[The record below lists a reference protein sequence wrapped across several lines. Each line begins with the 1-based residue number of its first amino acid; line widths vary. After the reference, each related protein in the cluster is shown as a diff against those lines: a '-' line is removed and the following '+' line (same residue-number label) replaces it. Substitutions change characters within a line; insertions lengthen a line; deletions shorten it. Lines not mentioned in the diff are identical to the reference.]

1 MWKCVKLSYSLHKV
15 LILFLMVGAMLS
27 VEAYG
32 QKKKNVITGKVVDE
46 NGYPLPGV
54 NVVIE
59 GTTQGSVTNFEG
71 IYKLIVPNKQTVLK
85 FSSIGYRD
93 QTTKVGDRIVINI
106 NMELDVK
113 ALDEIVV
120 IGYGEQKKK
129 EVTGAV
135 GRMDGE
141 ELLKNAT
148 SDMASA
154 LQGQIAGV
162 NVQASSGQPGAAANI
177 MIRGLSSVTGSS
189 TPLYV
194 VDGVPFDGDPGLS
207 PNEIATVDVLKDAAS
222 AAVYGTRGAAGVI
235 LITTKQGDEGQM
247 KINFDG
253 YYGIQKITSGVHTM
267 NFEEYMYAENIRIR
281 NLNDVNNKE
290 NFWTPIQE
298 NAAAFTR
305 DTEMTSV
312 IMRDNAPVQNYSLT
326 ASGGQKGFRYSL
338 TGNYFSQ
345 DGSVINSGFERM
357 SLRSNSVYKKK
368 KFTFSTNLALKR
380 EERAYTPVTLLTD
393 AYRHKPYQQAVDPN
407 STITLIDDENTNNVQ
422 NLAFIQTKLHRDD
435 QSILNQANYN
445 FKLDYAVMKGLKLST
460 RFGGSV
466 TEDTRTLIE
475 PIIESYN
482 NQGEL
487 VSINGYRSGVR
498 QTSGSRDNW
507 SWESMVNYTKKF
519 EGHEFRVLGVFS
531 LENYNYNSFFG
542 SRRDLVSNDI
552 TVINGATSD
561 NLAGNQTGF
570 LQNKTTHLVGVLGR
584 LQYNYKGR
592 YLFSASVRRDG
603 SSRFAEGKR
612 WGIFP
617 SVSVGWNVAEENFW
631 KNSVGETV
639 NTFKFRGS
647 HGTTGNQNFLD
658 YSYAAS
664 VDLYKDAVFGT
675 GGSESLSSGAAQGS
689 YANANVQWETTIQTN
704 LGLDLGFFNNKLT
717 LTADVYNTDKEDML
731 FPVLIPSSTGGGMTP
746 QVVLNVGNMNN
757 RGMEFSANY
766 KHVGKKDFSWNVG
779 ATFSKNENKIT
790 KMAGTNKESYM
801 RGSEA
806 VTIGGNA
813 QDKLSV
819 LKEGY
824 EAGAFFLI
832 ESDGIL
838 RTQQEVDEY
847 NEIFNVGAR
856 IGDLRLVDQPTVDT
870 TGDGIPDSGDGIID
884 DQDRVY
890 MGSGMPDYEV
900 GLNLGGSYKGFDLTV
915 QFYAAIGGEVINGNK
930 AYAYQQGVHRDMVY
944 QWTEANFDSEIPANR
959 GGGHE
964 NYRGRNDI
972 YIEDGSFIRLR
983 NVTLGYQL
991 PNTLTK
997 KMGISKLRFYAT
1009 AINPL
1014 TFTNY
1019 SGFDP
1024 EVGNNGLSTRGIDKG
1039 TYPVTASYRFGLQ
1052 FGF

>member
-1 MWKCVKLSYSLHKV
+1 
-15 LILFLMVGAMLS
+15 MLS

-32 QKKKNVITGKVVDE
+32 QKKKNVITGKVLDE

-71 IYKLIVPNKQTVLK
+71 IYKLIVPNKQTVLR

-93 QTTKVGDRIVINI
+93 QPIKVGDRIVINV

-207 PNEIATVDVLKDAAS
+207 PNEIETIDVLKDAAS

-235 LITTKQGDEGQM
+235 LITTKQGEEGQM

-267 NFEEYMYAENIRIR
+267 NFEEYMYAENLKLR
-281 NLNDVNNKE
+281 NLFPDNSKE
-290 NFWTPIQE
+290 NFWTPLQE
-298 NAAAFTR
+298 NASSFTR
-305 DTEMTSV
+305 DTNMSDV
-312 IMRDNAPVQNYSLT
+312 ILIDNAPVQNYSLT
-326 ASGGQKGFRYSL
+326 ATGGQKGFRYNI

-345 DGSVINSGFERM
+345 DGSVINSGFERL
-357 SLRSNSVYKKK
+357 SIRSNSVYKKK
-368 KFTFSTNLALKR
+368 KFTFSTNFSLKR
-380 EERAYTPVTLLTD
+380 EERKYVPVTLLTD
-393 AYRHKPYQQAVDPN
+393 AYRYKPYQQEIDPN
-407 STITLIDDENTNNVQ
+407 ETTTNIDDDNDNNVQ
-422 NLAFIQTKLHRDD
+422 NLAFIQTRLQRDD
-435 QSILNQANYN
+435 SSVSNQANYN

-475 PIIESYN
+475 PIIQAYN
-482 NQGEL
+482 RQGEL
-487 VSINGYRSGVR
+487 VSINNYRSGVR

-507 SWESMVNYTKKF
+507 SWESTANYTKQIK
-519 EGHEFRVLGVFS
+519 GHNFKLLGVFS
-531 LENYNYNSFFG
+531 LESYNYNSFFG
-542 SRRDLVSNDI
+542 SRKDLISNEV
-552 TVINGATSD
+552 TVIDGATSD
-561 NLAGNQTGF
+561 NLAGNQTGY
-570 LQNKTTHLVGVLGR
+570 LQNRTNNLVGMLGR
-584 LQYNYKGR
+584 FQYNYKGR
-592 YLFSASVRRDG
+592 YLLSASVRRDG
-603 SSRFAEGKR
+603 SSRFAEDYR
-612 WGIFP
+612 WGLFP
-617 SVSVGWNVAEENFW
+617 SVSVGWNVAEEKFW
-631 KNSVGETV
+631 QNSVGETV

-647 HGTTGNQNFLD
+647 YGTTGNQNFLD
-658 YSYAAS
+658 YSNVANIT
-664 VDLYKDAVFGT
+664 LYKDAVFGT
-675 GGSESLSSGAAQGS
+675 GGTENLSSGASQVDF
-689 YANANVQWETTIQTN
+689 ANANIQWETTVQTN
-704 LGLDLGFFNNKLT
+704 IGVDLGFFDNKLT
-717 LTADVYNTDKEDML
+717 VTADVYNTDKEDML
-731 FPVLIPSSTGGGMTP
+731 FPVLIPSSTGGGLTP

-757 RGMEFSANY
+757 KGMEFSANY
-766 KHVGKKDFSWNVG
+766 KHVSKKGFSWNVG
-779 ATFSKNENKIT
+779 ATYSKNQNKIT

-801 RGSEA
+801 KGSEA
-806 VTIGGNA
+806 ITLGSNHA
-813 QDKLSV
+813 DKLSV

-832 ESDGIL
+832 QSDGIL

-847 NEIFNVGAR
+847 NEKFNVGAKL
-856 IGDLRLVDQPTVDT
+856 GDLRLVDQPTVDT

-890 MGSGMPDYEV
+890 MGSGMPDYEL
-900 GLNLGGSYKGFDLTV
+900 GLNLGGSFKGFDLSV

-930 AYAYQQGVHRDMVY
+930 AYAYQQGVHKDMVY
-944 QWTEANFDSEIPANR
+944 QWSEANFDSNIPANR
-959 GGGHE
+959 GGNHA

-972 YIEDGSFIRLR
+972 YLEDGSFVRLR

-997 KMGISKLRFYAT
+997 KMGINKLRFYAT

-1019 SGFDP
+1019 TGYDP

>member
-1 MWKCVKLSYSLHKV
+1 
-15 LILFLMVGAMLS
+15 MLS

-32 QKKKNVITGKVVDE
+32 QKKQNVITGKVVDE

-59 GTTQGSVTNFEG
+59 GTTKGSVTDFEG
-71 IYKLIVPNKQTVLK
+71 VYKLMVPNKQTILK
-85 FSSIGYRD
+85 YSSIGYRD
-93 QTTKVGDRIVINI
+93 QSIKVGERIVINV

-207 PNEIATVDVLKDAAS
+207 PNEIATIDVLKDAAS
-222 AAVYGTRGAAGVI
+222 AAIYGTRGAAGVI
-235 LITTKQGDEGQM
+235 LITTKQGDEGEM

-253 YYGIQKITSGVHTM
+253 YYGIQKITSGVNTM
-267 NFEEYMYAENIRIR
+267 NFEEYMYAENVRAR
-281 NLNDVNNKE
+281 HLDANASKE

-298 NAAAFTR
+298 NPAGFTR
-305 DTEMTSV
+305 NTNMTDV
-312 IMRDNAPVQNYSLT
+312 IMIDNAPVQNYSLT
-326 ASGGQKGFRYSL
+326 ASGGKNGLRYSL

-345 DGSVINSGFERM
+345 DGSVINSGFERL
-357 SLRSNSVYKKK
+357 SVRSNSMYRKK
-368 KFTFSTNLALKR
+368 KFTFSTNFALKR
-380 EERAYTPVTLLTD
+380 EQRQYTPVTLLTD
-393 AYRHKPYQQAVDPN
+393 AYRYKPYQQEIDPN
-407 STITLIDDENTNNVQ
+407 ATETATDDENTNNVQ
-422 NLAFIQTKLHRDD
+422 NLAYIQTKLQRND
-435 QSILNQANYN
+435 QSVTNQANYN
-445 FKLDYAVMKGLKLST
+445 FKLDYDVVKGLKLST

-475 PIIESYN
+475 PIIQTYN
-482 NQGEL
+482 GAGEL
-487 VSINGYRSGVR
+487 VSVNGYRSGVR

-507 SWESMVNYTKKF
+507 SWESTANFTKKIK
-519 EGHEFRVLGVFS
+519 GHSIKLLGVFS
-531 LENYNYNSFFG
+531 LESYHYNSFFG
-542 SRRDLVSNDI
+542 QRKDLISNDI

-561 NLAGNQTGF
+561 NLAGNQTGY
-570 LQNKTTHLVGVLGR
+570 LQNRTNNLVGMLGR

-592 YLFSASVRRDG
+592 YLLSASVRRDG
-603 SSRFAEGKR
+603 SSRFAEDYR
-612 WGIFP
+612 WGLFP
-617 SVSVGWNVAEENFW
+617 SVSVGWNVAEETFW
-631 KNSVGETV
+631 KNNLGEKV

-647 HGTTGNQNFLD
+647 YGTTGNQNFLD
-658 YSYAAS
+658 YSNVANIA
-664 VDLYKDAVFGT
+664 LYKDYAFGT
-675 GGSESLSSGAAQGS
+675 GGSEALSSGAAQGS

-704 LGLDLGFFNNKLT
+704 LGVDLGFFDNKLT
-717 LTADVYNTDKEDML
+717 VTADVYNTVKQDML

-746 QVVLNVGNMNN
+746 QVILNVGNMDN

-766 KHVGKKDFSWNVG
+766 KHVGKGDFSWNVG
-779 ATFSKNENKIT
+779 ATYSRNENKIT

-801 RGSEA
+801 KGSEA

-832 ESDGIL
+832 KSDGIL

-847 NEIFNVGAR
+847 NEIFNVGAKL
-856 IGDLRLVDQPTVDT
+856 GDLRLVDQPTVDT
-870 TGDGIPDSGDGIID
+870 TGDGIPDSGDGVID

-890 MGSGMPDYEV
+890 MGSGMPDYEL
-900 GLNLGGSYKGFDLTV
+900 GLNLGASYKGFDLSV

-930 AYAYQQGVHRDMVY
+930 AYAYQQGVHKDMVY
-944 QWTEANFDSEIPANR
+944 QWSDANVNSNIPANR

-972 YIEDGSFIRLR
+972 YIEDGSFARLR
-983 NVTLGYQL
+983 NVTLGYAL
-991 PNTLTK
+991 PSNVTK

-1019 SGFDP
+1019 TGYDP